1 MTTTPSPRTARAA
14 VAPGGLPVLG
24 HAWQLHARPLEFL
37 SSLPAHGDLV
47 RIGMGPAQAYV
58 VCHPDAA
65 HQMLTDSRTFDKG
78 GPFFDK
84 ARVLFGS
91 SLPMAGWRE
100 HRWQRRQMQPAF
112 QADRIQGYSRVMG
125 EEIDRMTARWRPG
138 TRLDVSESLTN
149 LTLRIVTRSVLA
161 AEAEDSAVAE
171 VQESLHLVI
180 DGIYQRVMLP
190 LGPLYRLPTAGNR
203 RYRRACTRLHRAID
217 GIIAERRARPEG
229 DDLVSML
236 LAAHDDDTGEPMSD
250 KDVRDQLMVMIGAGF
265 ETTANTLSFAFW
277 LLSQHPE
284 AEKRVQ
290 AEVDGT
296 LAGRT
301 ATPADLD
308 QLPYTQR
315 VISEVLRMYPPG
327 WFFTRVTTT
336 DTTLAGHPLP
346 AGTALLYSAYLLQ
359 HRPDLFPDPE
369 RFDPDR
375 WLPPSDDNVPRGAHV
390 PFGGGNRKC
399 IGDQFAL
406 IEMAMA
412 LATVSSRWSLRPDP
426 DATLR
431 IQARGTLGPG
441 RLMMTCRPRATP
453 PK

>member
-1 MTTTPSPRTARAA
+1 MTTTSPLPRTGA
-14 VAPGGLPVLG
+14 APGGLPLLG
-24 HAWQLHARPLEFL
+24 HAWQLHSRPLEFL
-37 SSLPAHGDLV
+37 ASLPAHGDLV
-47 RIGMGPAQAYV
+47 RIGMGPYPAYV
-58 VCHPDAA
+58 VCGPEAA
-65 HQMLTDSRTFDKG
+65 HRMLTDSRTFDKG

-112 QADRIQGYSRVMG
+112 QPERIDAYAGVMA
-125 EEIDRMTARWRPG
+125 EEIDRMTAVWRPG
-138 TRLDVSESLTN
+138 MRFDLTAALTT

-161 AEAEDSAVAE
+161 AEAEDEAVAD
-171 VQESLHLVI
+171 VQHSLHTVI

-190 LGPLYRLPTAGNR
+190 LGPLYRLPTPGNR

-217 GIIAERRARPEG
+217 GIIAERRAAPGG
-229 DDLVSML
+229 DDLVAML
-236 LAAHDDDTGEPMSD
+236 LEARDEDTGEPLSD
-250 KDVRDQLMVMIGAGF
+250 KDIRDQLVVMSGAGF
-265 ETTANTLSFAFW
+265 ETTANSLAFAFW

-284 AEKRVQ
+284 AEKRVHD
-290 AEVDGT
+290 EVDKT

-308 QLPYTQR
+308 GLDYTRR
-315 VISEVLRMYPPG
+315 VVHEVLRMYPPG

-336 DTTLAGHPLP
+336 ETTLAGHRLP
-346 AGTALLYSAYLLQ
+346 AGTALLYSAYLLH

-375 WLPPSDDNVPRGAHV
+375 WLDGSGDCLPRGAHV

-399 IGDQFAL
+399 IGDQYAL
-406 IEMAMA
+406 VEMTMA
-412 LATVSSRWSLRPDP
+412 LASVCARWSVHPDP
-426 DATLR
+426 GAALR
-431 IQARGTLGPG
+431 VQVRGTLGPG
-441 RLMMTCRPRATP
+441 KLFMTCRPRGAAADG
-453 PK
+453 

>member
-1 MTTTPSPRTARAA
+1 MKSTVLPSPGA
-14 VAPGGLPVLG
+14 APGGWPLLG
-24 HAWQLHARPLEFL
+24 HAWQLHSRPLEFF

-47 RIGMGPAQAYV
+47 RIGMGPHPAYV
-58 VCHPDAA
+58 VTRADAA
-65 HQMLTDSRTFDKG
+65 HRMLTDSRTFDKG

-112 QADRIQGYSRVMG
+112 QPDRIDGYAAIMG
-125 EEIDRMTARWRPG
+125 EEVDRMTENWRPG
-138 TRLDVSESLTN
+138 LRLDVADALTT

-171 VQESLHLVI
+171 VQRSLHTVI

-190 LGPLYRLPTAGNR
+190 LGPLYRLPTPGNR
-203 RYRRACTRLHRAID
+203 RYRGACTRLHRAID
-217 GIIAERRARPEG
+217 EIVAARRAAPG
-229 DDLVSML
+229 DESDNLITML
-236 LAAHDDDTGEPMSD
+236 LGAHDDDTGEPMTE
-250 KDVRDQLMVMIGAGF
+250 KDIRDQLMVMIGAGF
-265 ETTANTLSFAFW
+265 ETTANTLSFAVW
-277 LLSQHPE
+277 LLSQHPGIAKE
-284 AEKRVQ
+284 LHS
-290 AEVDGT
+290 EVDRT

-308 QLPYTQR
+308 GLPFTRR

-327 WFFTRVTTT
+327 WFFTRVTTA
-336 DTTLAGHPLP
+336 DTTLAGHRLP

-359 HRPDLFPDPE
+359 HQPDLFPDPE
-369 RFDPDR
+369 TFDPDR
-375 WLPPSDDNVPRGAHV
+375 WLTRSSESLPRGAHV

-406 IEMAMA
+406 VEMTLA
-412 LATVSSRWSLRPDP
+412 LATVCARWELRPDP
-426 DATLR
+426 GAVLR
-431 IQARGTLGPG
+431 VRVRGTLGPG
-441 RLMMTCRPRATP
+441 RLTMTCAPRGAAVGG
-453 PK
+453 

>member
-1 MTTTPSPRTARAA
+1 MTTTPSRPRAG
-14 VAPGGLPVLG
+14 VAPGGLPLLG

-47 RIGMGPAQAYV
+47 RIGMGPWPAYV
-58 VCHPDAA
+58 VCRPDAA

-112 QADRIQGYSRVMG
+112 QPGRIDGYAVVMG
-125 EEIDRMTARWRPG
+125 EEVDRMTTAWKAG
-138 TRLDVSESLTN
+138 QRLDVTAALTT

-171 VQESLHLVI
+171 VLESLHTVI

-190 LGPLYRLPTAGNR
+190 LGPLYRLPTRGNL

-217 GIIAERRARPEG
+217 DIIAARRAAPG
-229 DDLVSML
+229 KDDLVSML
-236 LAAHDDDTGEPMSD
+236 LTAHDDDTGEPMSD
-250 KDVRDQLMVMIGAGF
+250 EDIRDQLMVMIGAGF
-265 ETTANTLSFAFW
+265 ETTANTLAFAIW
-277 LLSQHPE
+277 LISQHPKVRE
-284 AEKRVQ
+284 Q
-290 AEVDGT
+290 LHAEVDAT

-308 QLPYTQR
+308 GLAYTQR
-315 VISEVLRMYPPG
+315 IIHEVMRMYPAG

-346 AGTALLYSAYLLQ
+346 KGTALLYSAYLLHHQ
-359 HRPDLFPDPE
+359 PDLFPDPE

-375 WLPPSDDNVPRGAHV
+375 WAADGADALPRGAHV

-406 IEMAMA
+406 TEMTLA
-412 LATVSSRWSLRPDP
+412 LATVCTRWDLTPDP
-426 DATLR
+426 EATLHV
-431 IQARGTLGPG
+431 QVRGTLGPG
-441 RLMMTCRPRATP
+441 PLDMTCTARNTP
-453 PK
+453 AGSA